1 MGDALRRVAA
11 EGSGVVVVLRP
22 PEPANEIV
30 ARIDSYR
37 REDAGDALPQHD
49 SGTDLRTFGLGAQIL
64 ADLGVRR
71 MRVLSAPKRL
81 HALSGFGLEVVE
93 YVDAPGAA
101 SPVDARARERRPGD
115 ERDAGRAA

>member
-1 MGDALRRVAA
+1 MRSAGSPPKAA
-11 EGSGVVVVLRP
+11 ESSSCCGLPNR
-22 PEPANEIV
+22 ANEIV

-37 REDAGDALPQHD
+37 REDAGEALPQHD

-93 YVDAPGAA
+93 YVDHSD
-101 SPVDARARERRPGD
+101 SPPAGDAGARARRIED
-115 ERDAGRAA
+115 ERDSGRAA